1 MHQCFFRATTRA
13 APPPKALTRNRPL
26 TIVPTREP
34 CSPVCGSPEG
44 SALDDSSL
52 ASASEGDA
60 DEVLVSAGSTADAVV
75 DGAVDSVSVPVA
87 VGAAEVVGTLLVA
100 ELAGNEVASEDDEA
114 EDDAGDDGLTGGVY

>member
-1 MHQCFFRATTRA
+1 M
-13 APPPKALTRNRPL
+13 
-26 TIVPTREP
+26 
-34 CSPVCGSPEG
+34 
-44 SALDDSSL
+44 
-52 ASASEGDA
+52 
-60 DEVLVSAGSTADAVV
+60 V